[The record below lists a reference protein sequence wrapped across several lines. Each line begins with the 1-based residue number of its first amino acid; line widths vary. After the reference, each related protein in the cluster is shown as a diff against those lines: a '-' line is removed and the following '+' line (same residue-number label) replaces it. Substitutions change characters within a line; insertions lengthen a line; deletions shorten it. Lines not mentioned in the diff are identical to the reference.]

1 MFSSNTLMVNSFS
14 KFPSLGGHAVKEM
27 YLTLFCI
34 TKYDC
39 MYGQFHRYG
48 RYIQSHFWNFNL
60 AQAKDRKGLSNFTL
74 MIMFVP
80 TDALIEL

>member
-1 MFSSNTLMVNSFS
+1 MANLNDNIVGIFIF
-14 KFPSLGGHAVKEM
+14 
-27 YLTLFCI
+27 
-34 TKYDC
+34 
-39 MYGQFHRYG
+39 GQFHRYG